1 MWCHP
6 LGLVHV
12 WLTWVCLEF
21 GHPEVKSII
30 ALNVSIRF
38 EVYTN
43 SLTYLITFL
52 KYAPLLQPYPKILPS
67 GGVLTFFDVGENG
80 AFSTKNRLDQEKEGL
95 EGPFWALFW
104 RMFVLFWCLP
114 KAKAM

>member
-1 MWCHP
+1 M
-6 LGLVHV
+6 

-43 SLTYLITFL
+43 SLTHPF
-52 KYAPLLQPYPKILPS
+52 YAPLLQPYPTILHS
-67 GGVLTFFDVGENG
+67 GGVLTFFDVGDNG
-80 AFSTKNRLDQEKEGL
+80 AFSTKNRPRKGGFGRSILGTFLAD
-95 EGPFWALFW
+95 FC
-104 RMFVLFWCLP
+104 FVSVF
-114 KAKAM
+114 AKGQSNEI

>member
-1 MWCHP
+1 M
-6 LGLVHV
+6 
-12 WLTWVCLEF
+12 WLTWVSLEF

-43 SLTYLITFL
+43 SLTYPF
-52 KYAPLLQPYPKILPS
+52 YAPLLQPYPKILPS

-80 AFSTKNRLDQEKEGL
+80 AFSTENRLDQEKEGL

-104 RMFVLFWCLP
+104 RIFVLFWCLP